1 MYFKKSIQSS
11 PLINNFNP
19 MQKLFFRYKDHPGDL
34 LRNSE
39 SIELPNPNDNLEGF
53 LIWFLSNYQSD
64 HRIAYLDD
72 LYKLLYN
79 EYSNEKDRL
88 TVLNTLGIKTEK
100 EIQENISSVENELKE
115 EAYKSFY
122 HLLLS
127 NKIEVFHIAT
137 K

>member
-1 MYFKKSIQSS
+1 
-11 PLINNFNP
+11 